1 MTTSARLAALS
12 DRGRVSDH
20 NEDCYATHDDLW
32 IVADGMGGHASGEV
46 ASRVAVD
53 SVVRSLGAMAPGQAL
68 ADQLRDAVAGAR
80 GALLDHVRA
89 TPQDAGMGTT
99 LVTAARRGDE
109 LAVAW
114 VGDSRAYL
122 LEGDQLRSLTNDHN
136 VAEEMLA
143 LGMIDAEQART
154 HPGQYRLTRALSG
167 DSDIDATPDALTVP
181 ARGRLLLCSDGLN
194 GELSSDTIGRLL
206 GEADPETAARA
217 LVHAALD
224 AGGRDNITVVVV
236 DL

>member
-1 MTTSARLAALS
+1 
-12 DRGRVSDH
+12 
-20 NEDCYATHDDLW
+20 
-32 IVADGMGGHASGEV
+32 
-46 ASRVAVD
+46 
-53 SVVRSLGAMAPGQAL
+53 
-68 ADQLRDAVAGAR
+68 
-80 GALLDHVRA
+80 
-89 TPQDAGMGTT
+89 MGTT

-224 AGGRDNITVVVV
+224 AGAGTTSPSWSWICDAQGHPARGARRRARRVRPDPAGRPAVHAAGDPPR
-236 DL
+236 

>member
-80 GALLDHVRA
+80 GRSW
-89 TPQDAGMGTT
+89 TT
-99 LVTAARRGDE
+99 CAPRR
-109 LAVAW
+109 
-114 VGDSRAYL
+114 R
-122 LEGDQLRSLTNDHN
+122 
-136 VAEEMLA
+136 
-143 LGMIDAEQART
+143 
-154 HPGQYRLTRALSG
+154 TRAW
-167 DSDIDATPDALTVP
+167 
-181 ARGRLLLCSDGLN
+181 GR
-194 GELSSDTIGRLL
+194 RW
-206 GEADPETAARA
+206 
-217 LVHAALD
+217 
-224 AGGRDNITVVVV
+224 
-236 DL
+236 